1 MYCIRPY
8 SFFVSVPMTCL
19 FLSDGLSNLS
29 TVLKNWSFRSSM
41 SVCLPSDVLYRI
53 LCHPSNFS
61 PTTIRE
67 DCLISNFLAWHG
79 QFSKFCNALQLYF
92 VKCNFEI
99 PLESGELWFSVRTDS
114 KLFPRRFAIITLLS
128 FWEKKENQFSRNSQ
142 EFLISVQFLEI
153 WENGV
158 NEEKLGWTLSIWF

>member
-1 MYCIRPY
+1 MCCLRPY
-8 SFFVSVPMTCL
+8 SFFFSVPMTCL
-19 FLSDGLSNLS
+19 FLSNGLSNLS
-29 TVLKNWSFRSSM
+29 TVLRNWSFRSSM
-41 SVCLPSDVLYRI
+41 SVCLPSDVLCRI
-53 LCHPSNFS
+53 LCHRSNFS
-61 PTTIRE
+61 HTTLRE
-67 DCLISNFLAWHG
+67 DCLISIFLAWHG

-92 VKCNFEI
+92 VKCHFEI
-99 PLESGELWFSVRTDS
+99 PLESGEFWFYVRADS

-128 FWEKKENQFSRNSQ
+128 FWEIKKNQFSRNSQ